1 MFHRYSMLAP
11 LSRFRHRQEGSASI
25 EAAFYLP
32 FLLFV
37 VAMVITLFDAFR
49 QETVN
54 IKAAYTISDL
64 ISRETSELNDDYVDS
79 MYSLAQLLTRTD
91 SDMSMRLSVVKWDD
105 DDARYYVDWS
115 AERGPSFDIWTDST
129 ISEVEENLPTMP
141 DQERVILV
149 ELWNE
154 VTPFADIGFDVFD
167 IYNFVFTRP
176 RFASLVAFEGM
187 YTSDGDTHDDGF
199 DSDS

>member
-1 MFHRYSMLAP
+1 MLRRHKTLAH
-11 LSRFRHRQEGSASI
+11 LSRFRRRQEGSVSI

-32 FLLFV
+32 LLLFI
-37 VAMVITLFDAFR
+37 VAIVITLFDAFR

-91 SDMSMRLSVVKWDD
+91 SDMSMRMSVVKWDG

-115 AERGPSFDIWTDST
+115 VERGPSFDIWTDAT
-129 ISEVEENLPTMP
+129 ISEVEDDLPNMP

-154 VTPFADIGFDVFD
+154 VTPFARIGFEVFD

-176 RFASLVAFEGM
+176 RFAGQVAFEGM
-187 YTSDGDTHDDGF
+187 HTSDGSTHDDGF
-199 DSDS
+199 DDDA